1 MKSVYESRSLSE
13 NLEIAGKI
21 LKLCEDERIFAFFG
35 YLGAGKTTLIKAFCE
50 KLGVKGAVSS
60 PTFTLI
66 QEYQAETDGVYHFDF
81 YRLKGEE
88 EAYELGV
95 EEYFFSGGYCF
106 IEWPEKIGSI
116 LPTEAVHIRLSQLPD
131 TTRIIEVQYG
141 EGSTIT

>member
-1 MKSVYESRSLSE
+1 MKSVYESRSLAD
-13 NLEIAGKI
+13 NLGIAAKI
-21 LKLCEDERIFAFFG
+21 LKLCGDERIFAFFG
-35 YLGAGKTTLIKAFCE
+35 YLGAGKTTLIKAFCQI
-50 KLGVKGAVSS
+50 LGVKEAVSS

-66 QEYQAETDGVYHFDF
+66 HEYKADSDWVYHFDF

-95 EEYFFSGGYCF
+95 EEYFFSGAYCF

-116 LPTEAVHIRLSQLPD
+116 LPKDGVHVQLSQLPD

-141 EGSTIT
+141 EGSTVT